1 MFKKPHFTSRRALA
15 RWPLLALSAVWL
27 SGCALAPGLS
37 IGKDVQTSAP
47 WSNIF
52 SITTKRT
59 PNLPDASGPDS
70 AAAGQT
76 QPSGTLLSI
85 TPELIRQE
93 RILQETDIGADVK
106 SLFAEGQAYGI
117 GAGDVVEVV
126 VWNHPELTLIP
137 AGASVTPA
145 GFNVSPDGMI
155 QFPLIGTFKI
165 VGLTENQARTG
176 LTRQLAKFLK
186 DPQVTLRVQSYRAG
200 RIYVDGEVRTP
211 GQQAIND
218 IAMTLPEAIS
228 RAGGL
233 TPTADRGAV
242 ALSRNGKT
250 TMINMAQLVKL
261 GVNPSRILLAPGD
274 LVRVASRDDTKV
286 YVMGE
291 VTRPMALPLRN
302 GRLTLNEALGESG
315 GINVASGDPRQIYVV
330 RSRSGESSSS
340 GATAEATAPKIYHLD
355 ARSPAAY
362 ALAEGFELQSRDVVF
377 VDPVPLVI
385 WNRIISLVLPSAQ
398 AVTATRTA
406 TN

>member
-1 MFKKPHFTSRRALA
+1 
-15 RWPLLALSAVWL
+15 
-27 SGCALAPGLS
+27 LS

-47 WSNIF
+47 WNNLF
-52 SITTKRT
+52 SITAKRT
-59 PNLPDASGPDS
+59 PDSPEASGLDG
-70 AAAGQT
+70 AAPGRT
-76 QPSGTLLSI
+76 SPSGALLSI

-93 RILQETDIGADVK
+93 RILQEADIGADVK

-117 GAGDVVEVV
+117 GAGDVVEIV

-145 GFNVSPDGMI
+145 GFNVSLDGMI

-176 LTRQLAKFLK
+176 LTRQLSKFLK

-330 RSRSGESSSS
+330 RSRSGESSGS

-398 AVTATRTA
+398 AVTTTRAA

>member
-1 MFKKPHFTSRRALA
+1 MSEKPFFLPRRALA
-15 RWPLLALSAVWL
+15 RWSLLGLSAAWL

-37 IGKDVQTSAP
+37 IGKGLQTGAP
-47 WSNIF
+47 SDNPF
-52 SITTKRT
+52 SITTKRV
-59 PNLPDASGPDS
+59 PDAPGLDS

-76 QPSGTLLSI
+76 PPSGALLSI
-85 TPELIRQE
+85 TPELIRRE
-93 RILQETDIGADVK
+93 RALLETDLGADVK

-137 AGASVTPA
+137 AGASVIPA
-145 GFNVSPDGMI
+145 GFNVSLDGMI

-165 VGLTENQARTG
+165 VGLTENQARTA
-176 LTRQLAKFLK
+176 LTRQLSKFLK
-186 DPQVTLRVQSYRAG
+186 DPQVTLRVQAYRAG

-250 TMINMAQLVKL
+250 TLINMAQLVKL

-330 RSRSGESSSS
+330 RSRSGEGSGS
-340 GATAEATAPKIYHLD
+340 GATADATAPKIYHLD

-398 AVTATRTA
+398 AVTATRAA